1 MKSSK
6 CNIKSLAI
14 LTLFS
19 LMLLAT
25 FSYETKGYNGNVKVW
40 LMLYLREYGTDI
52 PINNVSISAT
62 ISSVWG
68 DLQGGP
74 RLTDDYG
81 GTTVFLGEF
90 INKSSLAPPRLTQLT
105 ITDNYTLIKVNDIFL
120 EEIRFA
126 AVYASNQVKYT
137 NLQIRINQENIGE
150 DVFFKVNCW
159 ALKSKVVN
167 ISDSDPVTGERSII
181 SVKPAIKISSGATEK
196 NIYESYY
203 LAPLNYEIQ
212 IAPVDAVKY
221 PYPSLR
227 ILIDEN
233 TSFINWMY
241 YAAKFYREKE
251 ISSINKEINWFSST
265 GLLLIREI
273 EEQGVLEN
281 LLKRSLDFYRRKEY
295 NAALNGM
302 RLFNSRAADLKRW
315 LSNLK
320 ISAIVSAVSV
330 GLLAYGMAS
339 IFSNFI
345 FEEPAESKKR
355 LTTKT
360 ILFASLVLTFSFTNP
375 ASKIA
380 CAIIIEKA
388 INAPV
393 PTIDALTVL
402 IGTFVISAFI
412 YLLMTLASLRR
423 GSITDLA
430 VQLGIRSFKRR
441 PFRTILTL
449 VTIIIVVSSSIL
461 FINISVARE
470 TRIKKSWPGTGI
482 SCIVLE
488 ADPYS
493 TGLSKYDV
501 EWIERQEWCKNVS
514 YIETVK
520 KLDYSGENMISRISL
535 IQVAKESPQTVDII
549 FIDPAFMDE
558 YYNLSKYVRGF
569 WKEFSA
575 GEKVIL
581 LPTSYDVAIGEYV
594 TLKVDETLITI
605 TGMGAEHLGSRSLGS
620 FRVVGKFDQSQLLE
634 FERLDGTLLFE
645 KNHGPAQASFALS
658 PTVLLPIGSIKDPSV
673 AISEIT
679 VIMEQNFDPADIA
692 REVAYSF
699 GVPVVANKN
708 GLAALVIW
716 SLEISIAGFIPYLIP
731 LFIAGLMIYVTMAS
745 IYEERRRELFTLATL
760 GLDPKNTF
768 LTFIIETLLFGLM
781 GTFIGFFGSY
791 ILVILISHLAS
802 LFGGAFPAS
811 YANWSVFTVFVA
823 LFTGVIMVFLGGY
836 IPSMRAQGLSLMGRV
851 KTRELLG
858 ELITEGDKVIFTL
871 PIRETVQNSELL
883 YNYVKETLGKIP
895 RSLID
900 QHSIKGEIRGD
911 GSFDVSFVAMG
922 SGQRVFIPCELKGVR
937 DKEILTLT
945 IEVSA
950 SYREYEQIRRVLRDL
965 EAHMIGFSTWRDM
978 QLKMKI
984 VREAPKK
991 QKTVDE
997 ILDEIRSII
1006 EQIKDFS
1013 KKLRILESQKGK
1025 LTEEIYNEFRQKYL
1039 GMLDEKFKTLRS
1051 VTIGLEPYSEQIQ
1064 EEIKKINVEIERI
1077 TVAYNLGEISEEEY
1091 IKICSPLQ
1099 NRLTMLKSKLKELEE
1114 IFEFLKK
1121 PMGII

>member
-1 MKSSK
+1 MRSIR

-19 LMLLAT
+19 LMLLTA
-25 FSYETKGYNGNVKVW
+25 FSYENKGYDGKVKVW
-40 LMLYLREYGTDI
+40 LMLHLREYGTDI
-52 PINNVSISAT
+52 PITNVSVSAV

-74 RLTDDYG
+74 RLTDEYG
-81 GTTVFLGEF
+81 RVSVFLGEF
-90 INKSSLAPPRLTQLT
+90 INKSSLSPPRLTQLT

-120 EEIRFA
+120 EEIKFTA
-126 AVYASNQVKYT
+126 AYASNQIKYA
-137 NLQIRINQENIGE
+137 NLQIRINQESLGE
-150 DVFFKVNCW
+150 NVLFKVNCW
-159 ALKSKVVN
+159 ALKSKLVN

-181 SVKPAIKISSGATEK
+181 SVKPAVKISSGDAEK
-196 NIYESYY
+196 NIYESRY

-212 IAPVDAVKY
+212 IAPVDPAKY

-233 TSFINWMY
+233 TSFINWMH
-241 YAAKFYREKE
+241 YAAKFYKEKE
-251 ISSINKEINWFSST
+251 TASINNEIRWFSST
-265 GLLLIREI
+265 GLLLTRET
-273 EEQGVLEN
+273 EEYGALEN
-281 LLKRSLDFYRRKEY
+281 LLKRSLDFYWRKEY

-302 RLFNSRAADLKRW
+302 SLFRSRAADLKRW

-320 ISAIVSAVSV
+320 IFAIVSAASV

-339 IFSNFI
+339 IFSNLI

-355 LTTKT
+355 LITKI
-360 ILFASLVLTFSFTNP
+360 ILFASLVLVFSFTNP

-380 CAIIIEKA
+380 CAIIIERA

-393 PTIDALTVL
+393 PTIDVFTIL
-402 IGTFVISAFI
+402 IGTFMISALI

-423 GSITDLA
+423 GSIADLA

-470 TRIKKSWPGTGI
+470 TRIRRSWPGTDV
-482 SCIVLE
+482 SCIILKTE
-488 ADPYS
+488 PYLA
-493 TGLSKYDV
+493 GLSKHDV
-501 EWIERQEWCKNVS
+501 EWIEKQEWCKNVS
-514 YIETVK
+514 YTEIIK
-520 KLDYSGENMISRISL
+520 RSDFSGANMISRVSL
-535 IQVAKESPQTVDII
+535 IQIAGESPQIVDVVLV
-549 FIDPAFMDE
+549 DPDFMDE
-558 YYNLSKYVRGF
+558 YYNFSRYVRGF

-581 LPTSYDVAIGEYV
+581 LPTSFDVAIGDYV
-594 TLKVDETLITI
+594 TLKVDETLITELSA
-605 TGMGAEHLGSRSLGS
+605 THLGTRILDS
-620 FRVVGKFDQSQLLE
+620 FRVVGKFDQSQLID
-634 FERLDGTLLFE
+634 FERLDGTPLFE
-645 KNHGPAQASFALS
+645 HAFT
-658 PTVLLPIGSIKDPSV
+658 TVLLPIDSIKDPSV

-679 VIMEQNFDPADIA
+679 VIMAHNFDPADIA

-708 GLAALVIW
+708 GLAALITW

-731 LFIAGLMIYVTMAS
+731 LFIAGLMMYVTMAS
-745 IYEERRRELFTLATL
+745 IYEERKRELFTLATL

-768 LTFIIETLLFGLM
+768 LTFITETLLFGLM

-791 ILVILISHLAS
+791 ILVTLVSHLAS

-836 IPSMRAQGLSLMGRV
+836 IPSVRAQGLSLMGRV
-851 KTRELLG
+851 KTRELIG

-883 YNYVKETLGKIP
+883 YNYVKETLGNIP

-900 QHSIKGEIRGD
+900 HHSIKGEIRGD
-911 GSFDVSFVAMG
+911 GSFDVSFIAMG
-922 SGQRVFIPCELKGVR
+922 SGQRVFIPCELKGMR
-937 DKEILTLT
+937 DRDILTLT

-950 SYREYEQIRRVLRDL
+950 SYRDYEQIRRILRDL

-984 VREAPKK
+984 VRETPKK

-1064 EEIKKINVEIERI
+1064 EEIKKINVEIERV

>member
-6 CNIKSLAI
+6 RNIKSFI
-14 LTLFS
+14 LILFS
-19 LMLLAT
+19 LLLLTT
-25 FSYETKGYNGNVKVW
+25 FSHETRGYNGNVKVW

-52 PINNVSISAT
+52 PINNVSISVT

-74 RLTDDYG
+74 SLTDDYG
-81 GTTVFLGEF
+81 EITVFLGEF

-105 ITDNYTLIKVNDIFL
+105 ITNNYTLIKVNDIFL

-126 AVYASNQVKYT
+126 AVYASNQIKYM
-137 NLQIRINQENIGE
+137 NLQIRINQENVGE
-150 DVFFKVNCW
+150 EVFFKINCW
-159 ALKSKVVN
+159 ALKSRMVN

-181 SVKPAIKISSGATEK
+181 SVKPAIKISSGDAEK

-221 PYPSLR
+221 QYPSLR
-227 ILIDEN
+227 ILVDEN

-241 YAAKFYREKE
+241 YAAKSYKEKE
-251 ISSINKEINWFSST
+251 ISSINKEIDWFSST
-265 GLLLIREI
+265 GLLLVREI
-273 EEQGVLEN
+273 EEQGALEN
-281 LLKRSLDFYRRKEY
+281 LLKRSLDFYWRKEY

-302 RLFNSRAADLKRW
+302 SLFKSRATDLKRW

-320 ISAIVSAVSV
+320 MSAIVSAVSV

-355 LTTKT
+355 LMAKT
-360 ILFASLVLTFSFTNP
+360 ILFASLVLIFSFTNP

-402 IGTFVISAFI
+402 IGTFVISALI
-412 YLLMTLASLRR
+412 YLLMTLFSLRR

-470 TRIKKSWPGTGI
+470 TRIKKSWPGTSI
-482 SCIVLE
+482 SCIILE

-501 EWIERQEWCKNVS
+501 EWIKRQEWCKNVS
-514 YIETVK
+514 YMETIK
-520 KLDYSGENMISRISL
+520 RSDYSGANMISRISL
-535 IQVAKESPQTVDII
+535 IQVAEESPQIVDAI
-549 FIDPAFMDE
+549 FIDPAFMNE
-558 YYNLSKYVRGF
+558 YYNLSRYVRGF
-569 WKEFSA
+569 WREFSA

-594 TLKVDETLITI
+594 TLKVDETLIT
-605 TGMGAEHLGSRSLGS
+605 GMGAFHLGSRSLGS

-634 FERLDGTLLFE
+634 FERLDGTPLFE
-645 KNHGPAQASFALS
+645 RSFT
-658 PTVLLPIGSIKDPSV
+658 TVLLPIESIRDSSV

-679 VIMEQNFDPADIA
+679 VIMAQNFNPVDTA

-708 GLAALVIW
+708 GLAALIIW

-731 LFIAGLMIYVTMAS
+731 LFIAGLMMYVTMAS

-802 LFGGAFPAS
+802 LFGGTFPAS
-811 YANWSVFTVFVA
+811 YTNWSVFTAFVA

-836 IPSMRAQGLSLMGRV
+836 IPSMRAHGLSLMGRV

-871 PIRETVQNSELL
+871 PIRETIQNSELL

-895 RSLID
+895 QSLID

-911 GSFDVSFVAMG
+911 GSFDVSFVAIG
-922 SGQRVFIPCELKGVR
+922 SGQRVFIPCELKGIR

-945 IEVSA
+945 IETPA

-997 ILDEIRSII
+997 ILDEIRGII

-1039 GMLDEKFKTLRS
+1039 SMLDEKFKTLRS

-1064 EEIKKINVEIERI
+1064 EEIKKINVEIERV

-1099 NRLTMLKSKLKELEE
+1099 NRLTMLKSKLKDLEE